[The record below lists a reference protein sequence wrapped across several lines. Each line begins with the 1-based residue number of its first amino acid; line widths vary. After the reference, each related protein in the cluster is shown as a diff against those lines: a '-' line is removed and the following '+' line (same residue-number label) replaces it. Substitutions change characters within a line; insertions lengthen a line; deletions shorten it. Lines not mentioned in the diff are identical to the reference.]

1 MHWLCKYPSLDEARC
16 RPDAELRRDL
26 EAITSFI
33 GTHEGDEIAVR
44 VSVMRDWIAQAL
56 NLRHVWHIDASF

>member
-1 MHWLCKYPSLDEARC
+1 MNWLRKYPNLDAARC

-26 EAITSFI
+26 EAIKAFI
-33 GTHEGDEIAVR
+33 RAHESDVIAVR